1 MALFNT
7 LTSYPWDTKLYPT
20 NPLAKSVAHLK
31 QLPNI
36 VERADSLKPK
46 FEEVS
51 SIINAMLDVTKCI
64 VEFKDLLPQYI
75 TADTPEIITATPA
88 IVFSPLNVS
97 RYKSSARFSVNMRK
111 VDYINYQVN
120 RETVIT
126 SKMQARVLDAI
137 SFFTNVVLS
146 CPLRFNTHFTQSI
159 LSSSFPSAPSF
170 LGCSWAKASVIS
182 AMDSLT
188 IVLVASITSI
198 INGVCSS
205 HLPFKQWLLTNT
217 DDHGEGRTL
226 LSDGNDFLATIWH
239 VLLGRQN
246 YMGAGMHINLGA
258 ILDFHLDPINGTLG
272 YYKPNADG
280 ACMIRELFLAIIWT
294 RSMVVGS
301 PPLWDAINSM
311 PMEHV

>member
-1 MALFNT
+1 MEPKGAQVSCKCSGGGDAHATTVALFNT

-97 RYKSSARFSVNMRK
+97 RYKSSAHFSVNMRK

-188 IVLVASITSI
+188 IVLVASITSM
-198 INGVCSS
+198 
-205 HLPFKQWLLTNT
+205 
-217 DDHGEGRTL
+217 
-226 LSDGNDFLATIWH
+226 
-239 VLLGRQN
+239 QN